1 MKKMLLFLLLVILL
15 AAGGFFGYSFYQSSV
30 SAEKEIE
37 NREKALSHFGE
48 ITYEEGGK
56 PESRFYAANIL
67 TPIYRLVGLNME
79 SYNLLMER
87 IRYGEIKYDA
97 LNELI
102 DDQIVVYQ
110 LVRDFHETFPIPS
123 EMREVHEEL
132 LVGLYE
138 FSKANELID
147 SSMDQEDF
155 DAVEEHI
162 NKMLDIVNS
171 APDKN
176 EYLKWNRV
184 QEQFD
189 YLTNQQ

>member
-1 MKKMLLFLLLVILL
+1 MKKMLSLSLLVILL
-15 AAGGFFGYSFYQSSV
+15 AVGGFFGYSFYQSSA
-30 SAEKEIE
+30 SAERELQNKEE
-37 NREKALSHFGE
+37 ALSHFGE

-56 PESRFYAANIL
+56 SEARFYAAKIL

-79 SYNLLMER
+79 MYNLLMER
-87 IRYGEIKYDA
+87 IRYGEIKYKA
-97 LNELI
+97 LDKLI
-102 DDQIVVYQ
+102 DDQITVYQ

-123 EMREVHEEL
+123 EMKEVHEEL

-155 DAVEEHI
+155 DQVEEHI
-162 NKMLDIVNS
+162 NKMQSLVNS

-176 EYLKWNRV
+176 KYLKWNRV